1 MLLPRIIPV
10 LLVDGAKLVKSRQFT
25 DNRYIGDPLNAMR
38 IFNSKEVDEL
48 ILLDISKNSAQKP
61 QFSFISEFA
70 SECFSPMTYG
80 GGIKDLGMIND
91 IMRSGVEKVSINTEA
106 IMNPNFVKL
115 AAEEFGS
122 SAIVVSIDVK
132 KSKISGKYEIY
143 TNKGTQN
150 ANLDLIDLIKK
161 LQDLGAGE
169 ILINSID
176 RDGMYTGYDIELIK
190 MVTETI
196 TLPVIACGG
205 ARDVGDFYT
214 AVSEGKASAVAA
226 GSCFVFVGARR
237 SVLITYPTGEDLL
250 GRNFELSE
258 RE

>member
-10 LLVDGAKLVKSRQFT
+10 LLVEGAKLVKSRQFR
-25 DNRYIGDPLNAMR
+25 DNKYIGDPLNAVR
-38 IFNSKEVDEL
+38 IFNSKDVDEL

-61 QFSFISEFA
+61 QFSFVSEFA

-80 GGIKDLGMIND
+80 GGIRDLGMIND
-91 IMRSGVEKVSINTEA
+91 ILRNGVEKISINTVAVE
-106 IMNPNFVKL
+106 NPNFVKL

-132 KSKISGKYEIY
+132 KDKKSGKYEIF
-143 TNKGTQN
+143 TNNGTRH
-150 ANLDLIDLIKK
+150 ANLDLIDFIKN

-214 AVSEGKASAVAA
+214 AISEGKASAVAA
-226 GSCFVFVGARR
+226 GSCFVFFGARR
-237 SVLITYPTGEDLL
+237 AVLINYPTGEDLL
-250 GRNFELSE
+250 SRNFEIG
-258 RE
+258 